1 MEQNADTKTDFKE
14 KFLNFYKLNKIKF
27 YILIILI
34 SLTII
39 TVSFMRHINEKNN
52 ILTSEKYIQAGIY
65 LTLKKKENAKELY
78 EEIILSNNKILNYFN
93 HLEQAIT
100 LQRNKDLITLKKAL
114 FLIKISNQKEADDL
128 LNSLII
134 NNSNLKSIAEDL
146 LKK

>member
-1 MEQNADTKTDFKE
+1 MATS
-14 KFLNFYKLNKIKF
+14 KIKF
-27 YILIILI
+27 PLKSIY
-34 SLTII
+34 
-39 TVSFMRHINEKNN
+39 KK
-52 ILTSEKYIQAGIY
+52 SEIDIFS
-65 LTLKKKENAKELY
+65 KENAKGLY
-78 EEIILSNNKILNYFN
+78 EEIILSNNKFYSILALNKIIENELVLENNKILNYFN

-134 NNSNLKSIAEDL
+134 NNSNLKSIAKDL